1 MKKTMILLFLACM
14 LVVSG
19 CSANSSNQ
27 NAGSNSNGNG
37 TEAEG
42 GNQAAGTDSVKIGYV
57 INTLNNPF
65 FVSVKDSAEKEAE
78 EVGTKLS
85 VVNANNDIATQ
96 LSGVEDLIQQGIDVL
111 ILDPVDSA
119 GALPAI
125 QAANDAGVKVIT
137 TGRMVEGAEI
147 VTHLGYN
154 EVKHGKEAGW
164 FLAEALG
171 GSGKIVELQGVM
183 GTSTAQERSQG
194 FQEAMADYPD
204 IEILSSQSANF
215 DRAEGLT
222 VMENLLQAH
231 SEIDGVY
238 AANDEMALGALQAIE
253 AANRNG
259 IVIVGND
266 GTIDAFHAIQEGRIA
281 GTMAIYPNQYGE
293 KAIQIALQVA
303 NGENVKELIE
313 LPSIFVS
320 EENVEE
326 ALSMQE

>member
-1 MKKTMILLFLACM
+1 MKKTVVAMLLVLMFVISAC
-14 LVVSG
+14 S
-19 CSANSSNQ
+19 NNPSNQ
-27 NAGSNSNGNG
+27 NAGSGGNTAEP
-37 TEAEG
+37 TEA
-42 GNQAAGTDSVKIGYV
+42 NQSEGTDAVKIGYV

-65 FVSVKDSAEKEAE
+65 FVSVKEAAEKEAE
-78 EVGTKLS
+78 EVGADLS
-85 VVNANNDIATQ
+85 VVNANNDLATQ

-137 TGRMVEGAEI
+137 TGRMVDGADI
-147 VTHLGYN
+147 ITHLGYN
-154 EVKHGKEAGW
+154 EVKHGTEAGK
-164 FLAEALG
+164 FLADALG
-171 GSGKIVELQGVM
+171 GSGKVVELQGVM

-194 FQEAMADYPD
+194 FQEAMAEYPD

-222 VMENLLQAH
+222 VMENILQAH

-253 AANRNG
+253 GANREG

-266 GTIDAFHAIQEGRIA
+266 GTTDALEAIQAGRIV

-303 NGENVKELIE
+303 NGEQVDAMIE

-320 EENVEE
+320 SDNVEE
-326 ALSMQE
+326 ALAEVQK

>member
-1 MKKTMILLFLACM
+1 MKKSMFVMLLVLMFVISAC
-14 LVVSG
+14 SNN
-19 CSANSSNQ
+19 ASNQ
-27 NAGSNSNGNG
+27 NTASNSNGASSEGANNEVS
-37 TEAEG
+37 TEA
-42 GNQAAGTDSVKIGYV
+42 VKIGYI

-65 FVSVKDSAEKEAE
+65 FVAVKDGAEKEAE
-78 EVGTKLS
+78 KLGVELS
-85 VVNANNDIATQ
+85 VVNANNDLATQ

-119 GALPAI
+119 GAIPAI

-137 TGRMVEGAEI
+137 TGRMVEGPEI
-147 VTHLGYN
+147 ITHLGYN
-154 EVKHGKEAGW
+154 EVKHGLEAGK

-171 GSGKIVELQGVM
+171 GTGKIVELQGVM

-204 IEILSSQSANF
+204 IEILASQSANF
-215 DRAEGLT
+215 DRAEGLI

-231 SEIDGVY
+231 SEIDGLY

-253 AANRNG
+253 ASNRTD

-266 GTIDAFHAIQEGRIA
+266 GTLDAFHAINAGRMS

-293 KAIQIALQVA
+293 KAIEIALQVA
-303 NGENVKELIE
+303 NGEPVDSMIE

-320 EENVEE
+320 ADNVEE
-326 ALSMQE
+326 ALAEVQQ